1 MNDGMKNKVRNVLK
15 LTERLPRS
23 GIEKYSHGQGAVETG
38 IPVIKKRDCIWV
50 KDVTLSGDAPKGFVR
65 LYEYQRN
72 GKVKRN
78 NPKTWPLYIA
88 KTGHKWYPVE
98 SITEHLLNRLGCVFG
113 IRMAESRLGIIN
125 GQLRFLSKY
134 FLDVEKETLAH
145 GAEIFAGYLE
155 DQAFVERV
163 EEANLSREIFTLQF
177 VELAV
182 AKAFPNEKEEI
193 MGDLVKLLLFD
204 AMVGNNDRHYYNWA
218 VIQPFDKQKKARLSP
233 IYDTARGLFWNTSD
247 EQLTM
252 RIKQKDIARFVKKY
266 SDGSKPKLG
275 WNDAGDLNHFRMVKE
290 IYDSQFYIT
299 QAEIQHLFC
308 SGMLTGMKKILNK
321 DFNQLLSKER
331 LFMINECL
339 DYRYKTIWEVIQ

>member
-1 MNDGMKNKVRNVLK
+1 MTN

-23 GIEKYSHGQGAVETG
+23 GIEMFSHGQGTAGTG
-38 IPVIKKRDCIWV
+38 IPMIKRRDCIWV

-65 LYEYQRN
+65 LYEYQRD
-72 GKVKRN
+72 GRVRRN
-78 NPKTWPLYIA
+78 NPLTWPLYIA

-113 IRMAESRLGIIN
+113 IRMADSRLGVIN
-125 GQLRFLSKY
+125 GQLRFLSRY
-134 FLDVEKETLAH
+134 FLDVENETLAH

-155 DQAFVERV
+155 DQAFVEKV

-177 VELAV
+177 VEQAV
-182 AKAFPNEKEEI
+182 AKAFPDEKEAI

-218 VIQPFDKQKKARLSP
+218 VIQPFDKRKKARFSP
-233 IYDTARGLFWNTSD
+233 VYDTARGLFWNASD
-247 EQLTM
+247 EQLAM
-252 RIKQKDIARFVKKY
+252 RIRQKDVSRYVKKY

-275 WNDAGDLNHFRMVKE
+275 WQDAGDLNHFRMVKE
-290 IYDSQFYIT
+290 IFDSQFYIT
-299 QAEIQHLFC
+299 RDEIRHLFRPE
-308 SGMLTGMKKILNK
+308 MLAGMKETVSKE
-321 DFNQLLSKER
+321 FGRLLSEER
-331 LFMINECL
+331 QLMINQCL

>member
-1 MNDGMKNKVRNVLK
+1 MNGSMKNKSRYLSK
-15 LTERLPRS
+15 QIDRLPQS
-23 GIEKYSHGQGAVETG
+23 VIEKYSHGQSVAGMG
-38 IPVIKKRDCIWV
+38 IPVIKRKDCIWV

-65 LYEYQRN
+65 IYEYD
-72 GKVKRN
+72 GKVRRN
-78 NPKTWPLYIA
+78 NPKTWPKYIA

-113 IRMAESRLGIIN
+113 IRMANSRLGIIN
-125 GQLRFLSKY
+125 GQLRFLSRY

-155 DQAFVERV
+155 DQAFVKSV

-177 VELAV
+177 VEQAV
-182 AKAFPNEKEEI
+182 AKAFPDEKEAI

-218 VIQPFDKQKKARLSP
+218 VIQPFDKRMKARLSP
-233 IYDTARGLFWNTSD
+233 IYDTARGLFWNASD
-247 EQLTM
+247 EQLAM
-252 RIKQKDIARFVKKY
+252 RIKQKDIARYVKKY
-266 SDGSKPKLG
+266 SDSSKPKLG
-275 WNDAGDLNHFRMVKE
+275 WKDAGDLNHFRMVKE

-299 QAEIQHLFC
+299 RDEIRHLF
-308 SGMLTGMKKILNK
+308 SSEMLAGMKETIRKE
-321 DFNQLLSKER
+321 FGRLLSKER
-331 LFMINECL
+331 TLMINECL